1 VNTAKK
7 IAVTPLQGP
16 EIATMLPKHSLH
28 LVKLAQVSDESALGG
43 MIGNMRDLFRSEKLP
58 PLKLTSSSVP
68 VKDPFAIERD
78 PVSSAISV
86 GVHIVVISL
95 IGWFLYTANRHHI
108 EVQKPAVVTAIEMPT
123 FIPVAPKPAAMGGGG
138 GGGSH
143 DILQTPKGHLPKIEK
158 DPITPPVVLQ
168 NINPKL
174 AVEPAVN
181 VPKDIAVTN
190 NNLPD
195 LGDTKSAVIGPQ
207 SNGIGAGGGM
217 GSGRSGG
224 IGAGT
229 GNGLGLGTSGGMGGG
244 LYHVGSGV
252 AAPLLIHSVD
262 PEFTDEAR
270 RVRFQGVSSLQIVVD
285 AQGNVQRAKVLHP
298 IGMGLD
304 QKAIEAVKQYKFKPA
319 MLQGR
324 AVPVEVNIE
333 ISFHLM

>member
-1 VNTAKK
+1 MA
-7 IAVTPLQGP
+7 ATPVPRPELATTFPKEGP
-16 EIATMLPKHSLH
+16 Q
-28 LVKLAQVSDESALGG
+28 LVKLAPVIDDSALRS
-43 MIGNMRDLFRSEKLP
+43 MIDNVRDLFRSETLP

-68 VKDPFAIERD
+68 IKDPFAVERD
-78 PVSSAISV
+78 PLSSAVSV
-86 GVHIVVISL
+86 GVHIVIISL
-95 IGWFLYTANRHHI
+95 VAWFIYTAHSHPI
-108 EVQKPAVVTAIEMPT
+108 KPTKHVAVTAIEMPT
-123 FIPVAPKPAAMGGGG
+123 FIPIAPKPAAMGGGG

-143 DILQTPKGHLPKIEK
+143 DILQTPKGRLPKIEK

-174 AVEPAVN
+174 AVEPAIN

-190 NNLPD
+190 NNMPD
-195 LGDTKSAVIGPQ
+195 LGDTKSTVIGPQ

-229 GNGLGLGTSGGMGGG
+229 GNGLGLGTSGGIGGG

-252 AAPLLIHSVD
+252 AAPQLIHSVD

-270 RVRFQGVSSLQIVVD
+270 RVRYQGVSSLQIVVD
-285 AQGNVQRAKVLHP
+285 AQGNVQRARVLHP